1 MLRRW
6 HRTACPVA
14 VLHSVEAI
22 AFFFHHLGRRG
33 KGYPADLNHE
43 ADSFMAAAFKL
54 SMLVSHYWWFV
65 LGQDE
70 RMRAS
75 ETALV
80 KEHAC
85 CIEAG
90 QACSSVRGVCIEL
103 S

>member
-1 MLRRW
+1 
-6 HRTACPVA
+6 

-22 AFFFHHLGRRG
+22 AFFFHHLLFVYLFFGRRG
-33 KGYPADLNHE
+33 EGYPADLNHE

-54 SMLVSHYWWFV
+54 SMLVGHYWWFV
-65 LGQDE
+65 LGHDE
-70 RMRAS
+70 RVRAS
-75 ETALV
+75 ETALDE
-80 KEHAC
+80 EHAC